1 MTQASKSAHDPP
13 APFPR
18 MDRAVKGEIGTSDP
32 FELPE
37 FVRDAGAED
46 PAATADVMAAL
57 AALSGAPAPS
67 RSRERLL
74 ASVRELPLRYA
85 PFYERLGALWDL
97 PEERVCGVLTLAKD
111 AARWQWTVLPGVR
124 QFELQGGPRTESARV
139 RLLKFSPGVRF
150 PRHRHIG
157 LEHVFVLEGS
167 YTDSDGQ
174 VVGPGDLQVMEPGS
188 EHGLRIHA
196 GEPCVAG
203 LVQFGMEFTGPVLR
217 WVSKLSG

>member
-1 MTQASKSAHDPP
+1 
-13 APFPR
+13 
-18 MDRAVKGEIGTSDP
+18 VKGETDASDP

-37 FVRDAGAED
+37 FVRDAGTQD
-46 PAATADVMAAL
+46 PVATADVMARL
-57 AALSGAPAPS
+57 AVLSGAPALPS
-67 RSRERLL
+67 ARERLL

-97 PEERVCGVLTLAKD
+97 PEERVSEVLTSAKD
-111 AARWQWTVLPGVR
+111 SARWQWTALPGVR
-124 QFELQGGPRTESARV
+124 QIEVQGGPRTENARV
-139 RLLKFSPGVRF
+139 RLLKFSAGVRF

-157 LEHVFVLEGS
+157 REDVLVLEGS
-167 YTDSDGQ
+167 YSDSDGR

-196 GEPCVAG
+196 DEPCIAG

>member
-1 MTQASKSAHDPP
+1 M
-13 APFPR
+13 
-18 MDRAVKGEIGTSDP
+18 KGETDASDP

-37 FVRDAGAED
+37 FVRDAGTQD
-46 PAATADVMAAL
+46 PVATADVMARL
-57 AALSGAPAPS
+57 AVLPGAPALPS
-67 RSRERLL
+67 ARERLL

-97 PEERVCGVLTLAKD
+97 PEERVSEVLTSAKD
-111 AARWQWTVLPGVR
+111 SARWQWTALPGVR
-124 QFELQGGPRTESARV
+124 QIEVQGGPRTENARV
-139 RLLKFSPGVRF
+139 RLLKFSAGVRF

-157 LEHVFVLEGS
+157 REDVLVLEGS
-167 YTDSDGQ
+167 YTDSDGR

-196 GEPCVAG
+196 GEPCIAG